1 MTPRPAPGH
10 APPQFAGLG
19 EPGNPYPYVT
29 TRRLREQRWL
39 LDATIRQLGVD
50 WDQGRSRY
58 TAYPAGLDAEPDFAR
73 VRERVR
79 KIADIHREFA
89 AAARRRERL
98 SEEAEADGRFVEAR
112 EHAFTASILW
122 GNAQWPLFGNSPLVL
137 WLGDRKSEC
146 FDRFI
151 RHAPHPVRRVEV
163 PYGETG
169 ATLPGIL
176 HLPRTGSGP
185 FPLFVQIG
193 GMDSFKEHQVAMYGD
208 KVLERGMARLA
219 LEIPGQGIALERG
232 LFVTRTSA
240 AEAGRALGA
249 WLSGQ
254 SDVVPGQVVLA
265 GNSFGSYWATQ
276 MAAAMGGLAG
286 CIVSAVIH
294 EPGMHEIFETASPT
308 FKARFMYMAGFDD
321 EDAFDTWVEG
331 LDPAG
336 FAGEVRCPYLVLA
349 GEDDELSPLHHT
361 IALARQVPAPVD
373 LVVYRGEKHSIGAGP
388 AAAFG
393 PNRHHLVANWA
404 GERFAGVPARDR
416 FRVVD
421 ATGAV
426 EDRDPPWRR

>member
-1 MTPRPAPGH
+1 MGRPKPDH
-10 APPQFAGLG
+10 APPQFAGLA
-19 EPGNPYPYVT
+19 EPDAPYPYVT

-39 LDATIRQLGVD
+39 LDLTIRQVGVD
-50 WDQGRSRY
+50 WDQGRTRY
-58 TAYPAGLDAEPDFAR
+58 TAYPAGLDAEPDFQR

-79 KIADIHREFA
+79 KMGDVHREFA
-89 AAARRRERL
+89 TAARRRERL

-137 WLGDRKSEC
+137 WLGDRKTEC

-151 RHAPHPVRRVEV
+151 RHAPHPVRRVEI
-163 PYGETG
+163 PYGGDG

-176 HLPRTGSGP
+176 HLPRTGTGP

-232 LFVTRTSA
+232 LFVTHTSA
-240 AEAGRALGA
+240 AEAGQALAA
-249 WLSGQ
+249 WLNAQ
-254 SDVVPGQVVLA
+254 SEFVPGQVVLA

-276 MAAAMGGLAG
+276 MAAAMDGLAG

-321 EDAFDTWVEG
+321 EEAFDAWVG
-331 LDPAG
+331 ALDPGG
-336 FAGEVRCPYLVLA
+336 FAGDVRCPYLVLA

-361 IALARQVPAPVD
+361 LALAQEIPAPVD

-404 GERFAGVPARDR
+404 AERFAGAPARDR

-421 ATGAV
+421 AAGAV